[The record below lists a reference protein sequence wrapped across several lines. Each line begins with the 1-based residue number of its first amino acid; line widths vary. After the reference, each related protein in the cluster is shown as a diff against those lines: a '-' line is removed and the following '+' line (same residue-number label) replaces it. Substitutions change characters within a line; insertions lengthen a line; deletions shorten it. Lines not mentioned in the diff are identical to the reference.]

1 MVFRALGLNTAFLQP
16 RMPALALLCPV
27 ARSIEE
33 IALNRALIGLG
44 DIFRHQPTRAKNAQ
58 RNDASN
64 GKHSNKRFQHIHSST
79 VKRALWG

>member
-1 MVFRALGLNTAFLQP
+1 M
-16 RMPALALLCPV
+16 CPV

-64 GKHSNKRFQHIHSST
+64 GKHSNKRLDRKS
-79 VKRALWG
+79 VV